1 MRSHLVSRLILPLGL
16 LLTAFSSPSYAAQ
29 NRIATVNGNSRLPVT
44 GTVSGR
50 VKLSSDLGPAPAAT
64 KLESLSLRFSFTAAQ
79 QASLTQLMAAQLNP
93 SSSSYHQ
100 WLTPEQFGAQ
110 FGLSSSDLA
119 KVSSWLTSQGFA
131 VTGVARSSTFITF
144 TGTVA
149 QAQQAFGVSIH
160 SLSYNG
166 EKHYSNTTDPVL
178 PSAFA
183 GVVNAVTGLN
193 DFRPRAHSRPRSA
206 SAAAASPLYTQTVGG
221 VTSNFIAPADFY
233 TIYDMNP
240 LVGSNLSTSTA
251 GQGFTIAVVGQT
263 DPILADVA
271 AFRTAAGLPPVTSTN
286 YTTKLI
292 GDDPGDSNP
301 DIDESHIDMEWSGAA
316 APGANILYVYGVD
329 ALLDSLTGAIDGN
342 LAPIVSSSY
351 GNCETGVGTATLN
364 SLNQLLQQA
373 NAQGMTVISAAGDDG
388 ATDCENPNLVAPA
401 AVQGLNV
408 DFPGSSPFV
417 TSAGGTMFS
426 GDVSSPGSYWSSTN
440 GSTGGSALKYI
451 PEQPWNETTATEG
464 LDAGGAGGGGASA
477 FFSKPSWQ
485 LVNTTGAGN
494 TPNDDSRDVPDFAF
508 AAAANHDGYLVC
520 SSGTVES
527 NGATE
532 LPCSTGFL
540 DTTGQAN
547 VFGGT
552 SFVAPTFA
560 GILAVIEQKLGG
572 KANVGIGNINPI
584 LYGLA
589 NGPTYSSIF
598 HDITTGNN
606 AIPCS
611 QGTPN
616 CSSADPAY
624 NNGSVGYNAG
634 TGYDQASG
642 LGSFDV
648 NNLASGWKT
657 ATPAGVGGS
666 TSAGAV
672 LSNTAVTTSSA
683 ACGISASTLALTVT
697 VTTGTATAPTTFP
710 SLPASSAV
718 PTGTVQVL
726 VDNAPVG
733 SPQALVN
740 GVANISLSTSTI
752 ASGGHTITAAYSG
765 DGTFAGSKGALLT
778 PDPTGANPSGSLASV
793 DFVSSSKPD
802 FSFTAAGTNPCTG
815 AVSVA
820 PGAVASGITFT
831 VTPVNGFTGS
841 VNVTATN
848 NDLANVTTNF
858 TVTPITISSASG
870 VTTSFVISAF
880 TTTVATASSNPLIK
894 HRPSGRAPWYAAG
907 SGATLAC
914 MLLFTL
920 PRRRR
925 WGALLAVILSVAALT
940 AVGCS
945 NTSTTG
951 GGGGGG
957 GGGTTPTT
965 PASPGTYTFTVTA
978 ISGALVHSAQVT
990 LTVQ

>member
-1 MRSHLVSRLILPLGL
+1 MRSHLISRLILPLGL
-16 LLTAFSSPSYAAQ
+16 LLTAFPSTSHAAVQ
-29 NRIATVNGNSRLPVT
+29 NRIAAVSGNSRRAVP
-44 GTVSGR
+44 GTISGR
-50 VKLSSDLGPAPAAT
+50 VKLAADLGPAPADT
-64 KLESLSLRFSFTAAQ
+64 KLESLSLRFSFTPAQ

-119 KVSSWLTSQGFA
+119 KVSSWLTGQGFA
-131 VTGVARSSTFITF
+131 ITGVAHSSTFITF

-149 QAQQAFGVSIH
+149 QAQQAFGTSIH

-178 PSAFA
+178 PSAIA
-183 GVVNAVTGLN
+183 GVVNAITGLN
-193 DFRPRAHSRPRSA
+193 DFRPKAHSRPRSA
-206 SAAAASPLYTQTVGG
+206 SAAAASPLYTLPIAG
-221 VTSNFIAPADFY
+221 VTNHFISPADFY
-233 TIYDMNP
+233 TIYDMNS
-240 LVGSNLSTSTA
+240 LIGSSSLSTSTA
-251 GQGFTIAVVGQT
+251 GQGVTIVVVGQT

-271 AFRTAAGLPPVTSTN
+271 NFRTAAGLPPVTSTN
-286 YTTKLI
+286 FKTQLI
-292 GDDPGDSNP
+292 GDDPGNSNI
-301 DIDESHIDMEWSGAA
+301 DIDESHIDMEWSGAT
-316 APGANILYVYGVD
+316 APGATILYVYGVD
-329 ALLDSLTGAIDGN
+329 ALLDAMTGAIDNN
-342 LAPIVSSSY
+342 LAPIISSSY
-351 GNCETGVGTATLN
+351 GDCETGVGTATLN

-388 ATDCENPNLVAPA
+388 ATDCDDDDLVFGPA
-401 AVQGLNV
+401 IQGLAV

-417 TSAGGTMFS
+417 TSAGGTIFS
-426 GDVSSPGSYWSSTN
+426 GDVSSPGTYWSSSN
-440 GSTGGSALKYI
+440 GSTGGSAIAYI
-451 PEQPWNETTATEG
+451 PEQPWNETTPTLG
-464 LDAGGAGGGGASA
+464 LGAGGGGGGGASA
-477 FFSKPSWQ
+477 FFAKPSWQ
-485 LVNTTGAGN
+485 LVNTTGGGN
-494 TPNDDSRDVPDFAF
+494 TPNDDSRDVPDFALN
-508 AAAANHDGYLVC
+508 AAANHDGYLVC
-520 SSGTVES
+520 SSGVTES

-540 DTTGQAN
+540 DTTGTPN

-552 SFVAPTFA
+552 SFVAPSFA

-572 KANVGIGNINPI
+572 KPNVGIGNINPT

-624 NNGSVGYNAG
+624 SNGSIGYNAG

-642 LGSFDV
+642 LGSLDV
-648 NNLASGWKT
+648 NNLATGWKT

-672 LSNTAVTTSSA
+672 LSNTSVTTSSA
-683 ACGISASTLALTVT
+683 VCGISGSTLALTVK
-697 VTTGTATAPTTFP
+697 VASGTTTAPTTFP

-718 PTGTVQVL
+718 PTGMVQIL
-726 VDNAPVG
+726 VDNAAVG

-740 GVANISLSTSTI
+740 GVATISLSTSTI
-752 ASGGHTITAAYSG
+752 TSGGHTVTAAYSG
-765 DGTFAGSKGALLT
+765 DGTFASSKGALLT
-778 PDPTGANPSGSLASV
+778 PDPTGANPSGALASV

-831 VTPVNGFTGS
+831 VTPVHGFMGS
-841 VNVTATN
+841 VNLVATN
-848 NDLANVTTNF
+848 NDVANVTTNF
-858 TVTPITISSASG
+858 TVTPITVSSASG
-870 VTTSFVISAF
+870 VTTSFVITAS
-880 TTTVATASSNPLIK
+880 TTTAATASLNPIIK

-945 NTSTTG
+945 NSSTTG
-951 GGGGGG
+951 GTGG

-978 ISGALVHSAQVT
+978 VSGALVHSAQVT